1 MSLEDIYSSK
11 VKGRS
16 VGGIP
21 TIGSAAPPI
30 IERDP
35 NVRKLEQDIFTRM
48 HEIVKPEPL
57 QDTVTPDAQI
67 EFVSL
72 EQAIKE
78 LKELESGN

>member
-1 MSLEDIYSSK
+1 MSLEDIYNQHVQGK
-11 VKGRS
+11 Q

-35 NVRKLEQDIFTRM
+35 NVRKLEQDVFARI

-57 QDTVTPDAQI
+57 EQGQATPDI

-72 EQAIKE
+72 EQA
-78 LKELESGN
+78 LKELQEIK

>member
-1 MSLEDIYSSK
+1 MSLEDIYNQS
-11 VKGRS
+11 VKGKA

-35 NVRKLEQDIFTRM
+35 NVRKLEQNIFARM

-57 QDTVTPDAQI
+57 QELTATPDV
-67 EFVSL
+67 EFVSF
-72 EQAIKE
+72 EQA
-78 LKELESGN
+78 LKELQQIDK